1 MRTHQLAAIV
11 TTLTATLAT
20 LQVPALAADEPPSP
34 EGARTVAA
42 TDEADCYEVRTT
54 RGVVTTAVDAVVPD
68 RYGLATTPTTSLAII
83 TYTCRD
89 VAVDR
94 GHESHAGTTTVS
106 IGSVAITS
114 VDGVSPV
121 DAERY
126 VLWYGTDD
134 PRLFAAV
141 RSSGMPATFLH
152 TATASLP
159 AVSTP
164 AGSNVTVSWELR
176 GHDLSYDLAASAV
189 EPAVESAESESFVTF
204 LHERPDGRTARLTIH
219 NLTEGE
225 ATTTSTSAQFAGIDA
240 LQPLLTDP
248 RFNTVPQPGQVARF
262 PYVRGS
268 WSSVLT
274 VG

>member
-1 MRTHQLAAIV
+1 
-11 TTLTATLAT
+11 
-20 LQVPALAADEPPSP
+20 VPALAAEEPSSP
-34 EGARTVAA
+34 ESARTVAS
-42 TDEADCYEVRTT
+42 TVEADCYEVRTT
-54 RGVVTTAVDAVVPD
+54 RGVVTTAVDALVPD

-114 VDGVSPV
+114 VDGVATV

-141 RSSGMPATFLH
+141 RSSGMPATFLR
-152 TATASLP
+152 ASTASLP
-159 AVSTP
+159 AASTP
-164 AGSNVTVSWELR
+164 AGSDVTVSWELR
-176 GHDLSYDLAASAV
+176 GHDLSYDLAASTV
-189 EPAVESAESESFVTF
+189 EPAVKGTDSFVTF

-225 ATTTSTSAQFAGIDA
+225 VNTTSTNAQFAGIDA